1 MGGRRSNLTGLI
13 KNASHFLSSKEIFKI
28 VSCFVHINDFGFLQL
43 AHFAETSTTTT
54 TYAITV
60 LLYIWWALPNLYLC
74 HVIVP
79 NIMIII
85 INASEVVIEE

>member
-43 AHFAETSTTTT
+43 AHFAET
-54 TYAITV
+54 
-60 LLYIWWALPNLYLC
+60 
-74 HVIVP
+74 IVP
-79 NIMIII
+79 LRLPTQSLYYYTFGGLGQIYIYVM
-85 INASEVVIEE
+85 